1 MEFEELVELNKR
13 MSYDDLLL
21 LEAISLFNDLN
32 MPESERKGA
41 CVWLKNTY
49 MQYLNACICNAPCE
63 MSAFAS
69 AVGYIVTDNG
79 YTTAEE
85 LEKIDFDDIVWKIG

>member
-1 MEFEELVELNKR
+1 MKFEELVDLNKR
-13 MSYDDLLL
+13 MSYDNLLL
-21 LEAISLFNDLN
+21 LEAISLFADLN
-32 MPESERKGA
+32 MPESEREGA
-41 CVWLKNTY
+41 CTWLKNTY
-49 MQYLNACICNAPCE
+49 MTYLNACICNAPYE

-85 LEKIDFDDIVWKIG
+85 LEKIDLDDIIWKLG